1 MPALYTSHIPSQ
13 VFHKIDKIASM
24 KAFVTF
30 TFCFLIFT
38 FMANAQGMP
47 SSALKEIDLRLSTEN
62 PVPGQQIIV
71 TAESYSVD
79 LNSANII
86 WTLNGSLYQKGAGIT
101 SIQVQAPALGKKLN
115 VEIIAGI
122 PNGRELKSSIDI
134 GSGNIDIIV
143 ENEGYVPPFFLGK
156 IPLSYQNI
164 YRVIAIPHIADSSGK
179 EYAPQTLIYQWTKDS
194 KVVQDQ
200 GGYGKQVFS
209 WQDDIIPR
217 QRVLNVR
224 ATTRD
229 GSAQAEKVI
238 LLQAQSPFISFYN
251 NDPLYGPMYNRAIGN
266 GVSLGKSRELSVL
279 AVPYG
284 FNKPSDGV
292 GDLSFTWLV
301 NSIEQMALSASQS
314 IVLRAP
320 EGTAGSSNI
329 QLQIRNTNDILQGAQ
344 NGFTAV
350 FSANNSKTA
359 TSSLDNYNGI

>member
-1 MPALYTSHIPSQ
+1 
-13 VFHKIDKIASM
+13 M
-24 KAFVTF
+24 KALSTF

-38 FMANAQGMP
+38 FVANAQGMP
-47 SSALKEIDLRLSTEN
+47 SSVQGIDLRLSTEN
-62 PVPGQQIIV
+62 PIPGQQITV

-86 WTLNGSLYQKGAGIT
+86 WTLNSSLYQKGTGIT

-115 VEIIAGI
+115 VEITASVTD
-122 PNGRELKSSIDI
+122 GRELKASVNI

-143 ENEGYVPPFFLGK
+143 ENDGYVPPFFLGK
-156 IPLSYQNI
+156 ISLSYQNV
-164 YRVIAIPHIADSSGK
+164 YRIIAIPHIADSSGK
-179 EYAPQTLIYQWTKDS
+179 EYNPRTLVYQWTKDS

-217 QRVLNVR
+217 QRVINVR

-238 LLQAQSPFISFYN
+238 TVQAKSPYISFYN
-251 NDPLYGPMYNRAIGN
+251 NDPLYGPMYNKAIGDRIN
-266 GVSLGKSRELSVL
+266 LGKSRELSVL

-320 EGTAGSSNI
+320 QDTAGSSNI
-329 QLQIRNTNDILQGAQ
+329 QLQIRNNNEILQGAQ
-344 NGFTAV
+344 NGFSAV

-359 TSSLDNYNGI
+359 TSSLNNYNGI